1 MEDTM
6 GSALERLISSFFT
19 RRTDEASR
27 GYQTDFSINAS
38 QSVIDDGSISD
49 GVKKVWEKSRGNE
62 NVVRETRI
70 GDINAFL
77 KVKVD
82 IS

>member
-6 GSALERLISSFFT
+6 GSALERFISSFFT

-38 QSVIDDGSISD
+38 QAVIDDGISQMGWRKFGKRAEAMKMLSGKLD
-49 GVKKVWEKSRGNE
+49 WRY
-62 NVVRETRI
+62 
-70 GDINAFL
+70 
-77 KVKVD
+77 
-82 IS
+82 